1 MNQELYDKV
10 LGKDVVADEESF
22 KAKISELLSNQ
33 FKPNAD
39 NFFMES
45 ARELILKKMK
55 DVALPEPFLKRWLL
69 VANEKNTEESI
80 EKDFPKIS
88 DDLKFH
94 LAKEKIVKEQ
104 NIKIENTDLETL
116 ASEIARAQFAQ
127 YGMSNIPEDML
138 KNYSESLL
146 KDENTLRNMYER
158 VVENKIGDWL
168 KTTVKVDAKNIESKK
183 FNELIMER
191 QNKETSATQ
200 E

>member
-1 MNQELYDKV
+1 MPTK
-10 LGKDVVADEESF
+10 
-22 KAKISELLSNQ
+22 
-33 FKPNAD
+33 
-39 NFFMES
+39 
-45 ARELILKKMK
+45 
-55 DVALPEPFLKRWLL
+55 
-69 VANEKNTEESI
+69 KNTEESI

>member
-69 VANEKNTEESI
+69 VANEKEYRGEHR
-80 EKDFPKIS
+80 KGFP
-88 DDLKFH
+88 
-94 LAKEKIVKEQ
+94 
-104 NIKIENTDLETL
+104 ENF
-116 ASEIARAQFAQ
+116 R
-127 YGMSNIPEDML
+127 
-138 KNYSESLL
+138 
-146 KDENTLRNMYER
+146 
-158 VVENKIGDWL
+158 
-168 KTTVKVDAKNIESKK
+168 
-183 FNELIMER
+183 
-191 QNKETSATQ
+191 
-200 E
+200 